1 MYFYV
6 CVRGH
11 ICIFFFFTD
20 VRGGVFLR
28 GKCYLYFKLLDVM
41 YNFVGGVFSLVMGG
55 S

>member
-11 ICIFFFFTD
+11 ICIFFCTD
-20 VRGGVFLR
+20 VRGGGFC
-28 GKCYLYFKLLDVM
+28 GENVM